1 MKPQVIESP
10 YSMIRL
16 VAVSAAA
23 AVSAAVVR
31 ALANRPSAAAAPSKL
46 RRFMPRL
53 LLVRDV
59 AGVAPAAS
67 AFRWEAR
74 MSGSKGETLLVEG
87 SLVNGSARR
96 AAS

>member
-1 MKPQVIESP
+1 MKLQVFESP

-23 AVSAAVVR
+23 AVSAEVVR
-31 ALANRPSAAAAPSKL
+31 ALAKRPRAAVAPSKL
-46 RRFMPRL
+46 RRFMLRL

-67 AFRWEAR
+67 AFSRDAR
-74 MSGSKGETLLVEG
+74 MSGSKCETLLAKG
-87 SLVNGSARR
+87 SLVNGSASWT
-96 AAS
+96 AS

>member
-1 MKPQVIESP
+1 MKPHVFESP

-23 AVSAAVVR
+23 AVSAEVVR
-31 ALANRPSAAAAPSKL
+31 ALAKRPRAAAPSKL
-46 RRFMPRL
+46 RRFMLRL

-59 AGVAPAAS
+59 AGLAPAAS
-67 AFRWEAR
+67 AFSLDGRI
-74 MSGSKGETLLVEG
+74 SDSKCTTLRAKG
-87 SLVNGSARR
+87 SLVNGSACR